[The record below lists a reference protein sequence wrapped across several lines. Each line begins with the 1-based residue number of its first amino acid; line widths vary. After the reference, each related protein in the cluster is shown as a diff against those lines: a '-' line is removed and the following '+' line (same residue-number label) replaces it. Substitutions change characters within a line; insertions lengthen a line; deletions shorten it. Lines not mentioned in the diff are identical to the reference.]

1 MRQPLFL
8 LVGVRK
14 ILKIVHFGCRLTWRT
29 PRGGPAGDP
38 RKIRECVAAEER
50 LRNLKNCTVFGISA
64 ARRGFEKI
72 VAGGGGYRCIRRVSL
87 YAGLYRFVEAFWV
100 EGDGSPISEIMDL
113 RE

>member
-1 MRQPLFL
+1 MSVYLADD
-8 LVGVRK
+8 
-14 ILKIVHFGCRLTWRT
+14 
-29 PRGGPAGDP
+29 PRPTRGRPTDDP
-38 RKIRECVAAEER
+38 RKIRERVAAEER
-50 LRNLKNCTVFGISA
+50 LRNLKNCTVFWISA

-72 VAGGGGYRCIRRVSL
+72 EAGGYRCIRRGSL